1 MKITE
6 GRGGAFDLCFM
17 QEELKREVRLREDFL
32 KRCHGSYDDNFYT
45 VELIEKIYPIKEIGL
60 PDILNLWKEYL
71 SQKDPK
77 ETLNLYVHIPFCFK
91 RCYFCTYSGFEL
103 KDEKELERYTLTLL
117 KYLRYFSKTFK
128 GKRFTNLYIGGGT
141 PSILSKEMIFE
152 ILSEI
157 RRSFD
162 FLPEGE
168 KTFEMHPTSSSFD
181 KLKIIKDFGFNRISF
196 GVQTFN
202 ETVLELNNRGYQT
215 EGKTIESIE
224 QAKSLKFDFVNLD
237 LMAGLYGETEESIIS
252 SFLKATKLKPY
263 SISFYPLQPVHQ
275 YLEQT
280 FRCSK
285 KEYFDYRHKILKTV
299 VPKINQIAKE
309 HNYSTINLSNENINL
324 NDSGSFGF
332 RRENYRIKKDKA
344 YVFEDKNELNSICGI
359 GDQSFSYINKRIK
372 YKMYDRNLFDPE
384 DYVVRA
390 SPYTEKREMISFLL
404 RNFSYQR
411 FVSLNH
417 FEKIFGK
424 DLIQEFG
431 EAIDK
436 LKRLNA
442 ISIKDDKLMLLSKD
456 LQEVLI
462 HCLFL
467 FDKEDI
473 QKAIAPKEAKKTKMI
488 KIDKAK
494 SKMLSEKMEKIV
506 KKDKYIQLL
515 VTDGVVDEKREES
528 FVVLTKEKDKKEIFV
543 DDQTIVVNVTVQ
555 GKEFI
560 LTPVNQIKFDVIK
573 KGDSLSVLSTDWNKP
588 KALIVKREL

>member
-1 MKITE
+1 MSEKLFKEET
-6 GRGGAFDLCFM
+6 DLYRRFLEKCHKTLLTNYFLADLDALVYP
-17 QEELKREVRLREDFL
+17 ESKVRLDEII
-32 KRCHGSYDDNFYT
+32 KAWQGASQINFYT
-45 VELIEKIYPIKEIGL
+45 
-60 PDILNLWKEYL
+60 
-71 SQKDPK
+71 
-77 ETLNLYVHIPFCFK
+77 HIPFCYRK
-91 RCYFCTYSGFEL
+91 CDFCCFSSYIPSN
-103 KDEKELERYTLTLL
+103 EKEINLYVKDLI
-117 KYLRYFSKTFK
+117 KYYDFFSPIFK
-128 GKRFTNLYIGGGT
+128 DKSFTNLYFGGGT
-141 PSILSKEMIFE
+141 PSILKEKEMKD
-152 ILSEI
+152 LLTSL
-157 RRSFD
+157 FD
-162 FLPEGE
+162 LFKFDDDGQKVMEFNPA
-168 KTFEMHPTSSSFD
+168 TSSKG
-181 KLKIIKDFGFNRISF
+181 KLKLLKDFGFNKVSF

-202 ETVLELNNRGYQT
+202 QETLRLNNRGYQT
-215 EGKTIESIE
+215 PEMVKEAVSD
-224 QAKSLKFDFVNLD
+224 AKDLGFEIVNID
-237 LMAGLYGETEESIIS
+237 LLFGLYGDTSKDLIENVKRSLDLNPDTIHLYSLQPTSHYFKKKKIKSKESFFERKRGIIQRSIDRIIS
-252 SFLKATKLKPY
+252 LVKEKDYMLPPIIDFADLDFPDPHAFVFSKPK
-263 SISFYPLQPVHQ
+263 VHD
-275 YLEQT
+275 
-280 FRCSK
+280 RK
-285 KEYFDYRHKILKTV
+285 KEY
-299 VPKINQIAKE
+299 
-309 HNYSTINLSNENINL
+309 
-324 NDSGSFGF
+324 SFGDINAS
-332 RRENYRIKKDKA
+332 EDILGMGYRSRSHIKKKMRYSMDDKISVDPSD
-344 YVFEDKNELNSICGI
+344 YI
-359 GDQSFSYINKRIK
+359 FS
-372 YKMYDRNLFDPE
+372 
-384 DYVVRA
+384 A